1 MNVMERKENKMVIN
15 KETMLHEEIVLH
27 EEAASHEET
36 MSNAESIENI
46 ENVLVVMPMDEVQ
59 RRILEAKAAGL
70 NICYSSYQEATEE
83 MAGEADVI
91 IGNIPTPLLPY
102 CRRLKLLQLNSAG
115 ANPYTDP
122 GVLPQGVKLCC
133 ASGAYGLSL
142 AEYMVGE
149 ILAVKRKLY
158 LYHDNQQQRI
168 WREEGSVTSIYGSTT
183 LIWGLGDI
191 GREFA
196 LRMRAM
202 GSYII
207 GIRRH
212 QAAKPDYV
220 DEVYTMDQVDQ
231 VLGRADIVAMS
242 LPGTPDTVHIV
253 EMERLMRMKK
263 DAILMNVGR
272 GNAIDP
278 DALLAAVQAGH
289 LSAVILDVTEPEPLP
304 ADSPFWSMDRVH
316 ITPHIAGKFHLRET
330 VNRITAIAAE
340 NLEILR
346 EGRILKN
353 QVDLDTGYRTFRE

>member
-1 MNVMERKENKMVIN
+1 MET
-15 KETMLHEEIVLH
+15 KET
-27 EEAASHEET
+27 ET
-36 MSNAESIENI
+36 
-46 ENVLVVMPMDEVQ
+46 NVLVVMPMDEGQ
-59 RRILEAKAAGL
+59 RKVLEAKAAGCS
-70 NICYSSYQEATEE
+70 ICYSSYQEATKE
-83 MAGEADVI
+83 MAEEADVI
-91 IGNIPTPLLPY
+91 IGNIPVSLLRH
-102 CRRLKLLQLNSAG
+102 CQRLKLLQLNSAG
-115 ANPYTDP
+115 ANPYADP
-122 GVLPQGVKLCC
+122 GVLPEGVRLCC

-158 LYHDNQQQRI
+158 LYHDNQQKQI

-220 DEVYTMDQVDQ
+220 DEIYTTVQVDQ

-242 LPGTPDTVHIV
+242 LPGTPDTAHIV
-253 EMERLMRMKK
+253 GMERLMRMKK
-263 DAILMNVGR
+263 DAILLNVGR

-278 DALLAAVQAGH
+278 DALLTVLQAGH
-289 LSAVILDVTEPEPLP
+289 LGSVILDVTEPEPLP
-304 ADSPFWSMDRVH
+304 ADSLLWTIDRVH

-340 NLEILR
+340 NLENLR
-346 EGRILKN
+346 KGEVLKN